1 MVSSSF
7 TSAAREHMANSSGR
21 STATTPSPK
30 RPPHDGA
37 AAPSEKARVVLAG
50 ARAVFLANGFSAATT
65 DMIQQAAGVSKSTV
79 YSHYPNK
86 EALFAAVVEAEC
98 ELFLNTVRRRKFP
111 EKRLADIL
119 NALALA
125 YLGVVLSS
133 DGLALYRIVV
143 SEAPRFPELGR
154 RFYLAGPGAM
164 NNIVADTLEVAA
176 SKGEVDLGGIGR
188 DSAASLFVNM
198 VRGEAQMQCLTH
210 PDSPASAA
218 QRDRWA
224 NDAVTAFLRAF
235 EKKHRG

>member
-1 MVSSSF
+1 M
-7 TSAAREHMANSSGR
+7 TISSGH
-21 STATTPSPK
+21 SKTTPPSHK
-30 RPPHDGA
+30 RAPHDGA
-37 AAPSEKARVVLAG
+37 AAPSEKARLVLAG

-86 EALFAAVVEAEC
+86 EALFVAVVEAEC
-98 ELFLNTVRRRKFP
+98 ELFLKTVRERNFP
-111 EKRLADIL
+111 EERLADIL
-119 NALALA
+119 NAIAQA
-125 YLGVVLSS
+125 YLEVVLSR
-133 DGLALYRIVV
+133 DGLALYRMVV

-154 RFYLAGPGAM
+154 RFYLAGPGAL
-164 NNIVADTLEVAA
+164 NNIVAGALEVAA

-188 DSAASLFVNM
+188 ESAAALFANM

-210 PDSPASAA
+210 PESPASAA

-224 NDAVTAFLRAF
+224 NDAVAAFLRAF